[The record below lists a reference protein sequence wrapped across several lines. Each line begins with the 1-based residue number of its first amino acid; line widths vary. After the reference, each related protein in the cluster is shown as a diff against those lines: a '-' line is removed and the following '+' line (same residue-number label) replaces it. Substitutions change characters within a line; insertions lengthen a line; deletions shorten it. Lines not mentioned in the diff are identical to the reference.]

1 MRVPVPE
8 MLKVPLPVMRRFIRS
23 VVRPILG
30 PNVPVSRQRVIIDTL
45 LRVALLP
52 SGTTITPSR
61 LGGRDADRIVV
72 SDADETKAILF
83 LHGGGYTVGSRTSHR
98 AFATYLAAAAGVPVY
113 LLDYR
118 LAPENKY
125 PAALDD
131 AVAAYEHLLGEFGSG
146 RVAVAGDSAGGG
158 LAVAVALRLRAE
170 GVAAPAVVGLVSPW
184 VDVTLTS
191 TADLDRD
198 PMLRVAWLG
207 ACASRYAGDDTADPL
222 VSPLFADL
230 AGLPPLVVQS
240 AEDEILLPDIERFVA
255 RAQAAGVSVQYQR
268 LAGLWHVVHLH
279 AGMVSEATAAVTALG
294 EELGAALR

>member
-1 MRVPVPE
+1 M
-8 MLKVPLPVMRRFIRS
+8 
-23 VVRPILG
+23 
-30 PNVPVSRQRVIIDTL
+30 
-45 LRVALLP
+45 
-52 SGTTITPSR
+52 
-61 LGGRDADRIVV
+61 
-72 SDADETKAILF
+72 
-83 LHGGGYTVGSRTSHR
+83 
-98 AFATYLAAAAGVPVY
+98 
-113 LLDYR
+113 
-118 LAPENKY
+118 
-125 PAALDD
+125 
-131 AVAAYEHLLGEFGSG
+131 
-146 RVAVAGDSAGGG
+146 
-158 LAVAVALRLRAE
+158 
-170 GVAAPAVVGLVSPW
+170 VGLVSPW